1 MCHSIVQYNIE
12 KLVLA
17 DGIRAGEIVST
28 QRKIATAYR
37 WIASDKTSLYVFS
50 TTTVISKVSVAWN
63 MQSVTIRDGIRYG
76 FKIMAYYLGVV
87 IVGSVISGIGSGI
100 AATGVQTGIRQ
111 DPNVGTILIGGAIAT
126 VGLVVI
132 FAGVFGALYKVIADS
147 VAKGRVMSAG
157 IN

>member
-1 MCHSIVQYNIE
+1 MQTVTVQ
-12 KLVLA
+12 
-17 DGIRAGEIVST
+17 
-28 QRKIATAYR
+28 
-37 WIASDKTSLYVFS
+37 
-50 TTTVISKVSVAWN
+50 
-63 MQSVTIRDGIRYG
+63 DGIRYG

-87 IVGSVISGIGSGI
+87 IVGSAISGVGSGI

-111 DPNVGTILIGGAIAT
+111 DPNIGTILLGGAIAV
-126 VGLVVI
+126 VGLLMI